1 MSGVGVIGVG
11 YWGPNLI
18 RNFFTSGHFDRVIA
32 CDRDPARIKS
42 ICKLIPGVEGCGD
55 PAELFANSE
64 VEAVAIATPVRF
76 HYELAKAA
84 LLHGKHV
91 LIEKPMTQ
99 NSAEARELIELAA
112 SRQRTLMVDHTFLFT
127 GAVEKIREIVD
138 SGELGQCYYVDS
150 VRVNLGLF
158 QNDVDVIWDLAPHD
172 LSIVSHVL
180 RAKPKIVRAIGGS
193 HTHQGQVDVAYLNVE
208 YEEGFSANFHLNW
221 LSPTKIRRMMVAG
234 SKRMIVW
241 DDMEPT
247 EKLRVYDKGVELRRL
262 SEEDQRS
269 IRVEYRLGDVWLP
282 RIDGTEALRKMTTHF
297 IECCRQ
303 NTKPICGGE
312 AGLEVVRVLEAS
324 QLSLANRSGA
334 VSVENGQIR
343 LL

>member
-1 MSGVGVIGVG
+1 MSSVGVIGAG

-18 RNFFTSGHFDRVIA
+18 RNFVISGEFDRVIA
-32 CDRDPARIKS
+32 CDRDPKRVQAV
-42 ICKLIPGVEGCGD
+42 CKLIPCVEACGEVS
-55 PAELFANSE
+55 ELLANPD
-64 VEAVAIATPVRF
+64 VEAVAIATPVRY

-84 LLHGKHV
+84 LLQRKHV
-91 LIEKPMTQ
+91 LVEKPMTQ
-99 NSAEARELIELAA
+99 NSAEAQELIELAEA
-112 SRQRTLMVDHTFLFT
+112 RKLTLMVDHTFLFT
-127 GAVEKIREIVD
+127 GAVEKISEIVR

-158 QNDVDVIWDLAPHD
+158 QHDVDVIWDLAPHD
-172 LSIVSHVL
+172 LSIVSHAFG
-180 RAKPKIVRAIGGS
+180 AKPKIVRAIGGS
-193 HTHQGQVDVAYLNVE
+193 HTEQGLVDVAYLNVE
-208 YEEGFSANFHLNW
+208 YCEGFSANFHLNW

-282 RIDGTEALRKMTTHF
+282 KIDSTEALRKMTAHF
-297 IECCRQ
+297 IECCRRRTRPLCDGQ
-303 NTKPICGGE
+303 S
-312 AGLEVVRVLEAS
+312 GLEVVRVLEAS
-324 QLSLANRSGA
+324 QLSLANRGSA
-334 VSVENGQIR
+334 VSIENGQLR
-343 LL
+343 VL